1 MSKLVL
7 PRYKYICC
15 KYVYTKGDGMANY
28 NGVISINWDT
38 KETLVMGLEI
48 AATGRSDGVGPYSYT
63 HD

>member
-1 MSKLVL
+1 
-7 PRYKYICC
+7 
-15 KYVYTKGDGMANY
+15 MANY